1 MLSTAIVDTII
12 NVNQKIMKSFK
23 PVYWFKS
30 VVHWLNN
37 LPISFSKICCVFAL
51 LMVCNTAT
59 SQQQYL
65 NATINK
71 TPTNASLTIHP
82 ESSVKLG
89 TLKEDAVS
97 LLDIPSGASGYVSFS
112 FSSLNDADDITVS
125 LENQDRSIYY
135 EMTFVN
141 GETMLADH
149 QGTTM
154 AIASSNAR
162 SNSLFKI
169 RKCGNKV
176 TWLEN
181 DIFPIIS
188 GQMTTSD
195 ELFAKVHINS
205 ADNIGLNVLFD
216 ITEDDCEKCNASNGH
231 TLFPSDLMF
240 SGYDN
245 NINGNQIVLRNLV
258 PIQPNT
264 AFSLVQG
271 SYHSADDVWYDV
283 TGSNGQLNIHRIV
296 YEGTTTIPTN
306 SRICLIL
313 PTSGFGD
320 DLLATSFMIN
330 GSPNNDFCVQNGG
343 NTLNPQINL
352 SLNSSSALFLVQGN
366 WKLLDAHGQ
375 FSGRVLSGLQYGG
388 DWTNNGNIAPST
400 NGLSNLPNDIECRA
414 IEDGLTP
421 ATRHAYYD
429 LPSTAMIDIANFNR
443 WQTGSGSLP
452 NSVCGT
458 GSSLVDAQS
467 RNSIIIPTKNLVQ
480 IYPNPFKNSF
490 TIQLDLAKTQAVNL
504 AIYDSS
510 GRILIRQSFSE
521 LAIGQHQIPITFPN
535 GVSDLIFWTR
545 IQLTDEIIVKR
556 LVKQG
561 NGLN

>member
-1 MLSTAIVDTII
+1 
-12 NVNQKIMKSFK
+12 MKPFK
-23 PVYWFKS
+23 PVCWFES
-30 VVHWLNN
+30 IAHWLNASPTF
-37 LPISFSKICCVFAL
+37 LLKICNILGL
-51 LMVCNTAT
+51 LMVCNIAI

-65 NATINK
+65 SATINK
-71 TPTNASLTIHP
+71 NPTNASLTIHP

-89 TLKEDAVS
+89 TLQEDAVL

-112 FSSLNDADDITVS
+112 FSSLNDADDITIS

-135 EMTFVN
+135 EMEFAN
-141 GETMLADH
+141 GEATLADH

-154 AIASSNAR
+154 SIASSNAR

-169 RKCGNKV
+169 RKCGNRI

-181 DIFPIIS
+181 DILPIIS
-188 GQMTTSD
+188 QQTTVTD
-195 ELFAKVHINS
+195 ELFAKIYINS
-205 ADNIGLNVLFD
+205 ADNVGLNVLFD
-216 ITEDDCEKCNASNGH
+216 ITEADCEKCNTSNGH

-240 SGYDN
+240 SGFDN
-245 NINGNQIVLRNLV
+245 DANGNQIVLRNLV

-271 SYHSADDVWYDV
+271 VYHSANDVWYDV
-283 TGSNGQLNIHRIV
+283 TGSNGDMNIHRIF
-296 YEGTTTIPTN
+296 YEGTSTINAN
-306 SRICLIL
+306 SRICFTL

-320 DLLATSFMIN
+320 NLLATNFMVN
-330 GSPNNDFCVQNGG
+330 GSPRTDFCVQNGG

-352 SLNSSSALFLVQGN
+352 SPNSSSALFLAQGN

-388 DWTNNGNIAPST
+388 QWTSNGSIPI

-414 IEDGLTP
+414 IADGLPP

-429 LPSTAMIDIANFNR
+429 LPNTSMTQMTSFNIY
-443 WQTGSGSLP
+443 WNKGAGSLP
-452 NSVCGT
+452 NSVCGS
-458 GSSLVDAQS
+458 GSSLTEAQS
-467 RNSIIIPTKNLVQ
+467 RNTTIPNIKNSVE

-490 TIQLDLAKTQAVNL
+490 NIQLGLAKSQAVNL

-510 GRILIRQSFSE
+510 GRIITSQSFLE
-521 LAIGQHQIPITFPN
+521 LSIGQHQIPITFPN

-545 IQLTDEIIVKR
+545 IQLADEIIVKR